1 MFSTPTPVTKRWQQ
15 NQQKLDLTQRTTLS
29 RQMGA
34 PSACRE
40 SLTAGTSQL
49 LIIVSHTFGGFL
61 SLTGTFF
68 ALLEVVFMRD
78 WLSLMQ
84 SALTFHFWPFT
95 FFFFPQGKGCSACIT
110 ARLQP
115 CTLKI
120 NTWNSSV
127 KISFNLLQVQ
137 AFRNNFPGW
146 DCLLFSGPLAQ
157 EES

>member
-29 RQMGA
+29 RQRGA

-40 SLTAGTSQL
+40 PQCRHLLTLNYSEPY
-49 LIIVSHTFGGFL
+49 IFGGFYPL
-61 SLTGTFF
+61 LALFLPCLRWYSWEIGFHWCSLLWLFIFDHSLFF
-68 ALLEVVFMRD
+68 
-78 WLSLMQ
+78 S
-84 SALTFHFWPFT
+84 
-95 FFFFPQGKGCSACIT
+95 QGKGCSACIT
-110 ARLQP
+110 AMQQP
-115 CTLKI
+115 CSLKI
-120 NTWNSSV
+120 NIWNSSV
-127 KISFNLLQVQ
+127 KISFNLLRVQ